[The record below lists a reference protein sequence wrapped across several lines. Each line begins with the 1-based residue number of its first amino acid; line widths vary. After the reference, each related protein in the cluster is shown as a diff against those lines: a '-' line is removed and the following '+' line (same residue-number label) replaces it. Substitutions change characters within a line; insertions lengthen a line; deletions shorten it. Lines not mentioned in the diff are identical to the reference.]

1 MRDWYVLWYFRA
13 LRKSSSDI
21 AVDALSTSALTHIML
36 DITYRDAKKRTL
48 FDIPET
54 RDEVLRTV
62 LGAESIRQAIKRG
75 KVQVVLF

>member
-1 MRDWYVLWYFRA
+1 
-13 LRKSSSDI
+13 
-21 AVDALSTSALTHIML
+21 ML